1 MTLIFLSLGASVF
14 IRVARTGFSTVIF
27 VILACSIVMHGY
39 LTSRNGYVRGLL
51 RVGWTPLF
59 AAVMI
64 STCSG
69 LVLERV
75 VTRLPGFAAIAPVL
89 TAISGNIATIS
100 VSRISSALHAAVLP
114 PRASTNL
121 SMHGFLQLN
130 QHDKEPVD
138 DDDDGVVDDSDHLED
153 LSMELEK
160 MSPHHEP
167 VRKTGVVLM
176 LLSCTIL
183 GGFALLQMCLGEGGG
198 AGFDVVFFVG
208 FMLCVVWTSLVSL
221 LAANH
226 LTHWLWAR
234 NLDPDFYAIPLLTS
248 SIDLLGQTSLVLTF
262 LLFKH

>member
-1 MTLIFLSLGASVF
+1 
-14 IRVARTGFSTVIF
+14 
-27 VILACSIVMHGY
+27 
-39 LTSRNGYVRGLL
+39 
-51 RVGWTPLF
+51 
-59 AAVMI
+59 
-64 STCSG
+64 
-69 LVLERV
+69 
-75 VTRLPGFAAIAPVL
+75 
-89 TAISGNIATIS
+89 
-100 VSRISSALHAAVLP
+100 
-114 PRASTNL
+114 
-121 SMHGFLQLN
+121 
-130 QHDKEPVD
+130 
-138 DDDDGVVDDSDHLED
+138 
-153 LSMELEK
+153 